1 MFLPRGERGEGLSG
15 LPVVC
20 HGEPVTGEHLLAA
33 AEASRGKASGTQSGE
48 RREARGER
56 EFLLIGRNL
65 RGERRERVF
74 TESERKNLY
83 RNLKTDNVFFFF
95 FFLNNTQYDDVL
107 LKK

>member
-20 HGEPVTGEHLLAA
+20 RGEPVTGEHLLAA

-48 RREARGER
+48 RRE
-56 EFLLIGRNL
+56 
-65 RGERRERVF
+65 RVF

-83 RNLKTDNVFFFF
+83 RNLKTDNGFFIFFF
-95 FFLNNTQYDDVL
+95 NNTQYDDVL